1 MRIPLQVY
9 DFAGG
14 LRIMAHL
21 LLKAEEPH
29 IFGSIRAIVDTGSPA
44 TIIGN
49 GDAERMRV
57 SKIQLKNLETPKNPV
72 AIGGGRIVTKIVK
85 NADVQIGTDFKSG
98 PMDILVPFQSDEGGS
113 CQPTILGVDFM
124 ERNRLRLFFDPI
136 NKEAYFDTIE

>member
-1 MRIPLQVY
+1 MLIPLQVY

-21 LLKAEEPH
+21 FLKAQEPH

-49 GDAERMRV
+49 GDAERMRI
-57 SKIQLKNLETPKNPV
+57 SKIQLKNLDTHKNPV
-72 AIGGGRIVTKIVK
+72 AIGGGRMVTKVVK
-85 NADVQIGTDFKSG
+85 NAEIQIGADFKSQL
-98 PMDILVPFQSDEGGS
+98 MDLLVPFQSEEGSS

-124 ERNRLRLFFDPI
+124 EKNRLKLFFDPI
-136 NKEAYFDTIE
+136 NKKAYFETIE